1 MSGITGGKRNFPDRQ
16 RAAVSVVRY
25 RRRLP
30 GGKRFLNAAL
40 TCICDELIDLAS
52 LIQRVKFPLLRTPR
66 GIFLNVVACRRI
78 LRYNENNY

>member
-1 MSGITGGKRNFPDRQ
+1 M
-16 RAAVSVVRY
+16 
-25 RRRLP
+25 
-30 GGKRFLNAAL
+30 NAAL